1 MAQSALERPHVADY
15 PGLAVTRCV
24 RPDLQC
30 FSSENVAV
38 FRLLKIVASS
48 VRVGSRRRCGGRDN
62 WLNVTIGN
70 VLRHD
75 YHETY
80 PTVLWD
86 TCNKDLKSLKGAVER
101 IAKSIEADRNQH
113 RKTRE

>member
-1 MAQSALERPHVADY
+1 
-15 PGLAVTRCV
+15 
-24 RPDLQC
+24 
-30 FSSENVAV
+30 
-38 FRLLKIVASS
+38 
-48 VRVGSRRRCGGRDN
+48 
-62 WLNVTIGN
+62 LNVTIGN